1 MTCRR
6 LIFAV
11 LITVLWAVSVGAA
24 GTSVLSLSPQAV
36 VDLALERSF
45 GVKQAEL
52 TKEVVAQGVGLAKG
66 TFDTH
71 LGLEGS
77 HEIDKSK
84 RESPIFGTRIDTT
97 IWNLGLSKELPIG
110 TELGLA
116 FTNVRKKTTGSVV
129 GGIQIIP
136 PQPLYEPVLGFSL
149 SQPLMRNVFGK
160 LDRGAVKEARL
171 AYASADFATQRS
183 IDLVVHQALADYW
196 ALVFARMHSR
206 AMERSVRAARDFLNA
221 TLEKRK
227 LGTAEDTDELAARA
241 NLMVRNNELLALRE
255 VEREAAMRLRL
266 DLELEPEISVET
278 TEKGPAFVTE
288 RGRVEEKIK
297 EALERRGDYLSA
309 KKELERRNV
318 RLSMAKNVR
327 WPRMDLYSTLELNE
341 IDTGYGDAVSGM
353 DSPDWK
359 VGLNF
364 SVPLENRRARAGVR
378 RAAAEKAI
386 AVYALK
392 DVENQVAN
400 EVSVKDQEVLARRR
414 IVEDAETA
422 LDLHH
427 KKLRLEMAKY
437 RQGRSSSE
445 MIILY
450 QDDVV
455 AAQRARTAAWWS
467 YRKAVLDLELAQATI
482 VD

>member
-1 MTCRR
+1 MSSRS
-6 LIFAV
+6 LIFAIIIV
-11 LITVLWAVSVGAA
+11 AIWSVSAGAA
-24 GTSVLSLSPQAV
+24 EPDVLTLSPQAV

-45 GVKQAEL
+45 GIKQAEL
-52 TKEVVAQGVGLAKG
+52 ERDAVAQGVGLAKG
-66 TFDTH
+66 IFDTH
-71 LGLEGS
+71 LDLEGS

-97 IWNLGLSKELPIG
+97 IWSLGLSKELPIG

-116 FTNVRKKTTGSVV
+116 FTNVRKKTFGSVV

-149 SQPLMRNVFGK
+149 SQPLMRNIFGK

-171 AYASADFATQRS
+171 AYASADYATQRS
-183 IDLVVHQALADYW
+183 IDLVVHRALADYW
-196 ALVFARMHSR
+196 SLVFARMHSR
-206 AMERSVRAARDFLNA
+206 AIERSVRAARDFLNA

-227 LGTAEDTDELAARA
+227 LGTAEETDELAARA
-241 NLMVRNNELLALRE
+241 NLMVRRNELATLKE

-266 DLELEPEISVET
+266 DLELDPEVSVGT
-278 TEKGPAFVTE
+278 TEKGPAFVSE
-288 RGRVEEKIK
+288 SGSVEEKIK
-297 EALERRGDYLSA
+297 AALTRRGDYQSA
-309 KKELERRNV
+309 KKELERRKV
-318 RLSMAKNVR
+318 RLSMAKNAR
-327 WPRMDLYSTLELNE
+327 WPQLDLYSTLELNE
-341 IDTGYGDAVSGM
+341 IDTTYSDAVSGM
-353 DSPDWK
+353 DSPDWR

-364 SVPLENRRARAGVR
+364 SVPLENRSARAGARRARAK
-378 RAAAEKAI
+378 KAI

-400 EVSVKDQEVLARRR
+400 EVSVKDQEVLARKR
-414 IVEDAETA
+414 IVRDAQKA
-422 LDLHH
+422 LALHH
-427 KKLRLEMAKY
+427 QKLRLETVKY
-437 RQGRSSSE
+437 GQGRSSSE

-455 AAQRARTAAWWS
+455 TAQRARVAAWWS

>member
-1 MTCRR
+1 MSCRR

-11 LITVLWAVSVGAA
+11 LTTVLWSVSVGAA
-24 GTSVLSLSPQAV
+24 ETDVLSLSPQAV
-36 VDLALERSF
+36 IDLALERSF
-45 GVKQAEL
+45 GIKKAEL
-52 TKEVVAQGVGLAKG
+52 TKDVVAQGVGLAKG
-66 TFDTH
+66 IFDTH
-71 LGLEGS
+71 LDLEGS

-97 IWNLGLSKELPIG
+97 IWSLGLAKELPIG

-171 AYASADFATQRS
+171 AYASADYATQRN

-196 ALVFARMHSR
+196 SLVFARMHSR

-241 NLMVRNNELLALRE
+241 NLMVRKNELATLRE
-255 VEREAAMRLRL
+255 VEREAALRLRL
-266 DLELEPEISVET
+266 DLELDPEISVVT

-288 RGRVEEKIK
+288 RGSVEEKIK
-297 EALERRGDYLSA
+297 ASLERRGDYLSA
-309 KKELERRNV
+309 KKELERRKV
-318 RLSMAKNVR
+318 RLSMAKNAR

-341 IDTGYGDAVSGM
+341 IDTSYGDAVSGM
-353 DSPDWK
+353 DSPDWR

-364 SVPLENRRARAGVR
+364 SVPLENRSARAGAR

-400 EVSVKDQEVLARRR
+400 EVSVKDQEVSARKR
-414 IVEDAETA
+414 IVEDAERA
-422 LDLHH
+422 LALHL

-445 MIILY
+445 MIVLY

-455 AAQRARTAAWWS
+455 TAQRARVAAWWS